1 VRRLFCD
8 PWRPLLFAIAVGAA
22 CGTAV
27 AASPTVTGPLLERLR
42 ICSSCHGEDGNSR
55 TVGVPSIAG
64 QPKIFLENQLVLFR
78 EGVRAAPPLKQ
89 PAVAGLTDREIST
102 IAGVFGASPVQSG
115 PGSSDPS
122 RAKRGRALAQELGC
136 GSCHLPDFQG
146 REQIPRLAGQR
157 EEYLVEAMAGF
168 RYNRRPAADSAMTLV
183 LHGVSD
189 SDIEAMAHF
198 FSRYRQQD

>member
-1 VRRLFCD
+1 
-8 PWRPLLFAIAVGAA
+8 
-22 CGTAV
+22 V
-27 AASPTVTGPLLERLR
+27 AESPTVTGPLQERMR

-55 TVGVPSIAG
+55 TAGIPSIAG

-78 EGVRAAPPLKQ
+78 EGVRAAPPLER
-89 PAVAGLTDREIST
+89 PAVTGLADGEIST
-102 IAGVFGASPVQSG
+102 IAGVFGASPVQAG
-115 PGSSDPS
+115 PGGSDPL

-157 EEYLVEAMAGF
+157 EEYLVEAMTGF
-168 RYNRRPAADSAMTLV
+168 RHNNRPAADTAMTLV

-189 SDIEAMAHF
+189 ADIEAMAYF

>member
-1 VRRLFCD
+1 MTESLR
-8 PWRPLLFAIAVGAA
+8 
-22 CGTAV
+22 
-27 AASPTVTGPLLERLR
+27 ERVR

-55 TVGVPSIAG
+55 TAGIPSIAG

-78 EGVRAAPPLKQ
+78 EGVRAATPLKQ

-102 IAGVFGASPVQSG
+102 IAGVFGASAVQAG
-115 PGSSDPS
+115 PGGSDPAL
-122 RAKRGRALAQELGC
+122 AKRGRALAQELGC

-157 EEYLVEAMAGF
+157 EEYLVEAMTGF
-168 RYNRRPAADSAMTLV
+168 RHNRRPAADTAMTLV

-189 SDIEAMAHF
+189 SDIEAMAHY
-198 FSRYRQQD
+198 FSRYRQRD